1 MNRTKIGSGSKERIN
16 LFTECAKKN
25 NSARK
30 TYEVNTVKYDNVK
43 LSKQQKI
50 NIIEWIKQ
58 KWGKNV
64 DKLLTYKG
72 MKAIQDELL
81 CRFLRPSEIID
92 ICNMLRLYP
101 VINYATVP
109 IVPDVNV
116 SELLGRLGE
125 KNIKMTEKF
134 NLLYIWYHS
143 STNKMVI
150 YATDEDSKKAIS
162 NIKLAISNI
171 KFIDNSKQIEWN
183 SKEYVSKMD
192 PYASTFNPAISTTR
206 TSNPKTSTTRTSNS
220 KKSTTRTSNPKTS
233 TTKTSN
239 PKTSTTKTSKLNHT
253 ARTFKPK

>member
-30 TYEVNTVKYDNVK
+30 KYEVNTVKYDNVK

-162 NIKLAISNI
+162 NIKLAIDDI
-171 KFIDNSKQIEWN
+171 DKKFIDNSKQIEWN
-183 SKEYVSKMD
+183 SKEYVSNMD
-192 PYASTFNPAISTTR
+192 PYARTFNPAISTTR

-233 TTKTSN
+233 TTKTS
-239 PKTSTTKTSKLNHT
+239 KLNHT